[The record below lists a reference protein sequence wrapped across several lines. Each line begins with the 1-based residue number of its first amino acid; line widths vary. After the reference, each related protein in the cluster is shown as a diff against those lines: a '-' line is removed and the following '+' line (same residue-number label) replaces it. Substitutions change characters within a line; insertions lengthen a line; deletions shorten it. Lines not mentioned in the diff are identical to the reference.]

1 MTDKLLTIL
10 QKCKTKSGYWK
21 IMPNGQIGF
30 EITGFSKSGTVTLY
44 EEDDKIICLARYD
57 ERDEIESY
65 DDLVYIAYSWYSRYK
80 DRDVFS
86 SPPSEWVEDFVRLG
100 LMKKKTVTVYESN
113 D

>member
-10 QKCKTKSGYWK
+10 QNCKTKSGPWK
-21 IMPNGQIGF
+21 LMPNGQIGF
-30 EITGFSKSGTVTLY
+30 EISGFSKSGTVTLY

-65 DDLVYIAYSWYSRYK
+65 DDLVSIAYSWYSRYK

>member
-1 MTDKLLTIL
+1 MSD
-10 QKCKTKSGYWK
+10 
-21 IMPNGQIGF
+21 GQIGF
-30 EITGFSKSGTVTLY
+30 EITGFSKSGHVTLY

-65 DDLVYIAYSWYSRYK
+65 DDLVHIAYSWYRRYK

-86 SPPSEWVEDFVRLG
+86 SPPSEWVEDFLRLN
-100 LMKKKTVTVYESN
+100 LIKQKTVTVYEPY